1 MLRLPYWAKWVA
13 QIAGTSYSAAKSLSM
28 EEQIY
33 LYLELILDVLS
44 FYVYKAEVMYM
55 FKESSAV
62 LELLCPHTD
71 IFCINSYRCSDYYHF
86 L

>member
-1 MLRLPYWAKWVA
+1 
-13 QIAGTSYSAAKSLSM
+13 M

-55 FKESSAV
+55 FK
-62 LELLCPHTD
+62 
-71 IFCINSYRCSDYYHF
+71 
-86 L
+86 